1 MSHDISSYWKTV
13 LNLEDLCDEGLDYEI
28 DSYLTK
34 FFIKDEDGLTTA
46 TSNYAKPGPERRK
59 PENREY
65 IENEVDYFYDVRL
78 NQEFLNSA
86 LTLRSTSIEIFI
98 ALIENKVGSF
108 RDMFCSSLWLDPQS
122 SVADHPTNVLK
133 AIETLIKHFTDPCK
147 QQILKNH
154 KYMQNCAHFK
164 QPSKYCLY
172 WNTKKWTENLRISK
186 YLFVSRAGNDNVFK

>member
-1 MSHDISSYWKTV
+1 MKKTV

-46 TSNYAKPGPERRK
+46 TSNYAKPGQERRK

-65 IENEVDYFYDVRL
+65 IENEVDYFYDVML

-98 ALIENKVGSF
+98 ALIAKKVGSF
-108 RDMFCSSLWLDPQS
+108 RDDMFCSSL
-122 SVADHPTNVLK
+122 
-133 AIETLIKHFTDPCK
+133 
-147 QQILKNH
+147 
-154 KYMQNCAHFK
+154 
-164 QPSKYCLY
+164 
-172 WNTKKWTENLRISK
+172 
-186 YLFVSRAGNDNVFK
+186 